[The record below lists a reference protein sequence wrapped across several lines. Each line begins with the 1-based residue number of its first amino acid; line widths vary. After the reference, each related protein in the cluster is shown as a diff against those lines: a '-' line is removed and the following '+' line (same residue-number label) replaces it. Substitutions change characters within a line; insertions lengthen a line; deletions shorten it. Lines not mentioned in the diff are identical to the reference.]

1 MAKELAFA
9 LLNPYTLQKSRTGG
23 VIGRLIVRTGMD
35 PVASRMF
42 GPSKELAEQ
51 FAELIR
57 RHSNENKHDAKMGGL
72 LADYILTNYAPDPG
86 TGKRSR
92 VMMLLFEGEDAIEKV
107 KQAAGPLQPPTESA
121 DTVRAT
127 YGDLILDDDGKVK
140 YLEPA
145 VIVGTNREAVI
156 ESLKLWASFS
166 ETDGGCLIDAVDVAK
181 GEDVEKTLVMLKPD
195 NFRFPSIRPGII
207 IDIFAGSG
215 LRIIGSKVH
224 RMSVAEAEE
233 FYRPVRD
240 MLRDKLKSVAGE
252 RAASVIEAELKIRL
266 SDEMKDALSELVGPT
281 FTDAQFY
288 EIIRFMTGL
297 SPAECSD
304 DDKQRAGGERTLAL
318 VYAGRNAINK
328 IRTILGPTD
337 PSKASPGSV
346 RKEYGQS
353 VMVNAAHA
361 SDSAENAERE
371 MRIIRVEEDNITD
384 WVNQYYD

>member
-51 FAELIR
+51 FADLIR
-57 RHSNENKHDAKMGGL
+57 RHSNQDEHDAKIGEL
-72 LADYILTNYAPDPG
+72 LADYILTNYTPDPAS
-86 TGKRSR
+86 GKRSR

-107 KQAAGPLQPPTESA
+107 NQAVGPLQRPTESA

-127 YGDLILDDDGKVK
+127 YGDLILDEEGKVK

-145 VIVGTNREAVI
+145 VIVGPNRDAVI
-156 ESLKLWASFS
+156 ESLKLWASYS
-166 ETDGGCLIDAVDVAK
+166 ETDGGCLLDAADVAK
-181 GEDVEKTLVMLKPD
+181 GVEVEKTLVMLKPD

-233 FYRPVRD
+233 FYRPVRN
-240 MLRDKLKSVAGE
+240 MLRDKLKSVAGG
-252 RAASVIEAELKIRL
+252 RAAVAIENELKIRVPEEMKNAL
-266 SDEMKDALSELVGPT
+266 SDLVGPA
-281 FTDAQFY
+281 FTDAQFD

-297 SPAECSD
+297 SPADCSD
-304 DDKQRAGGERTLAL
+304 EEKNKAGGERILAL
-318 VYAGRNAINK
+318 VYAGRDAINK

-353 VMVNAAHA
+353 IMVNAAHA

-371 MRIIRVEEDNITD
+371 MRIIRVEQDTIKD
-384 WVNQYYD
+384 WVDTYYG

>member
-51 FAELIR
+51 FAELVR
-57 RHSNENKHDAKMGGL
+57 RHSDKDANDAKMGEL
-72 LADYILTNYAPDPG
+72 LADYILTNYTPDPSS
-86 TGKRSR
+86 GKRSR

-107 KQAAGPLQPPTESA
+107 KQAVGPLQPPTESA

-127 YGDLILDDDGKVK
+127 YGDLILDEDGEVK

-145 VIVGTNREAVI
+145 VIVASNRDAVI
-156 ESLKLWASFS
+156 ESLKLWASYS
-166 ETDGGCLIDAVDVAK
+166 ETDGGCLMDAADVAK
-181 GEDVEKTLVMLKPD
+181 GVEVEKTLVMLKPD

-215 LRIIGSKVH
+215 LRIVGSKVH

-233 FYRPVRD
+233 FYRPVREV
-240 MLRDKLKSVAGE
+240 LRDKLKTVAGA
-252 RAASVIEAELKIRL
+252 RAAAAIEGELKIRL
-266 SDEMKDALSELVGPT
+266 PEEIKDALTDLVGPT

-297 SPAECSD
+297 SSVECSD
-304 DDKQRAGGERTLAL
+304 DEKHRAGGERILAL
-318 VYAGRNAINK
+318 VYAGRDAINK

-353 VMVNAAHA
+353 IMVNAAHA

-371 MRIIRVEEDNITD
+371 MRIIRVEQDTIKD
-384 WVNQYYD
+384 WVNTYYG